1 MDLRLLSDF
10 LSDFLAV
17 DFAMDFGVGF
27 FVGFF
32 CGGFSD
38 FEKSKN
44 PPRGGFS
51 DFSVSDF
58 RFLKICCII
67 RNFGF

>member
-1 MDLRLLSDF
+1 MDLNLLSDF

-17 DFAMDFGVGF
+17 DFAVDFGVGF

-32 CGGFSD
+32 C
-38 FEKSKN
+38 
-44 PPRGGFS
+44 GGFS

-67 RNFGF
+67 RNFA